1 MERNTLYKAYLKD
14 KEQKEKEEKIIK
26 KYNLSKE
33 ENTIVINKKNNFLI
47 KLFSLV
53 ADTIGKIL
61 KLAVILII
69 VILVTIGA
77 TVVLNK
83 DLLNYIIEFIGRY

>member
-1 MERNTLYKAYLKD
+1 MEKNTLYKAYLKD

-53 ADTIGKIL
+53 TDTIGKIL

-83 DLLNYIIEFIGRY
+83 DLLNYIIEFIGR

>member
-53 ADTIGKIL
+53 TDTIGKIL

-83 DLLNYIIEFIGRY
+83 DLLNYIIEFIGR